1 MCNEIGYKYLT
12 QEFNYIQE
20 LIDDNVSSIFI
31 IYESTTVGDLEQLQ
45 VQEFI
50 SKVGQENLLAKT
62 FILSQK

>member
-50 SKVGQENLLAKT
+50 SKAGQENLLAKT